1 MRQHGQEKPML
12 YRRGRPGLSP
22 FTVLLT
28 ILWLLLVV
36 YIITH
41 PDPIGVIILVVMGV
55 FVAGPAL
62 FLAVALWR
70 ARQRQPDG
78 AALDGVPNEQSE
90 YDALNGNVYDEQNG
104 RNGHHA
110 AGANGAQERTP
121 GEIPDEGGSNL

>member
-1 MRQHGQEKPML
+1 ML

-78 AALDGVPNEQSE
+78 AALDGVPDEQSG

>member
-1 MRQHGQEKPML
+1 ML

-28 ILWLLLVV
+28 ILWLLLAV

-78 AALDGVPNEQSE
+78 AALDGAPNGQSE
-90 YDALNGNVYDEQNG
+90 YDALDG
-104 RNGHHA
+104 
-110 AGANGAQERTP
+110 NGA
-121 GEIPDEGGSNL
+121 

>member
-78 AALDGVPNEQSE
+78 AALDGVPDEQSE